1 MGQLPTWIVRMGHG
15 YCPIMSLANET
26 RWMDAV
32 DQARLVADGSVTPLE
47 LVDAAIERVEDL
59 DGPLNAVVV
68 RWWEHARQLARDGE
82 IGGGPFRGVPYLI
95 KDLAAHYKGQ
105 PMTNGN
111 VALKAAGYVSDFDS
125 NVVARY
131 RDAGMI
137 PIGRT
142 SSPEMGSV
150 PITEPLA
157 HGPCRNP
164 WNLDYSPGGSSGGA
178 ASAVAAGMV
187 PVAHASDGGGSIR
200 LPAAH
205 CGLVG
210 LKTSQGRISQ
220 GPDRTE
226 SYLAV
231 DFAVS
236 RTVRDSAIL
245 LDQLAVPGVGDSII
259 APPPSRPFA
268 MEVGADPGSL
278 RIGLL
283 DAHPNGNPIHSDCL
297 EAVTKAA
304 AQLEALGHR
313 VEHAFPSSLADES
326 FADRFM
332 ALWYV
337 SRRSNVDIYERMAGR
352 PLEEH
357 EIEPLN
363 RLMAARGE
371 QFTGM
376 EYAGALAAVAKFR
389 RDTLQWWADGW
400 DLLLSPTMAERPFHV
415 GAMESEGADLVGPVG
430 EALAAVP
437 FTPPF
442 NTTGQPAI
450 NLPLH
455 WSDDGLP
462 IGVQLAA
469 DYGRED
475 VLIQV
480 ASQLETAHP
489 WAHRTPPEG

>member
-1 MGQLPTWIVRMGHG
+1 MT
-15 YCPIMSLANET
+15 LADDT
-26 RWMDAV
+26 QWMDAT
-32 DQARLVADGSVTPLE
+32 DQAALVADGSVTPRE
-47 LVDAAIERVEDL
+47 LIDAAIERIEAL
-59 DGPLNAVVV
+59 DGPLNSVTVT
-68 RWWEHARQLARDGE
+68 WWEHARQLAQDDE
-82 IGGGPFRGVPYLI
+82 IGTGPFRGVPYLI

-105 PMTNGN
+105 KMTNGN
-111 VALKAAGYVSDFDS
+111 VALKAEGYVSDFDS

-137 PIGRT
+137 AIGRT
-142 SSPEMGSV
+142 NSPEMGSV
-150 PITEPLA
+150 PVTEPTA

-164 WNLDYSPGGSSGGA
+164 WNTNYSPGGSSGGA
-178 ASAVAAGMV
+178 AAAVAAGMV

-231 DFAVS
+231 DFAVT

-259 APPPSRPFA
+259 APPPARPFA
-268 MEVGADPGSL
+268 SEVGADPGRL

-283 DAHPNGNPIHSDCL
+283 DTRPDGTPVHQDNLD
-297 EAVTKAA
+297 AVSKVAR
-304 AQLEALGHR
+304 QLEALGHH
-313 VEHAFPSSLADES
+313 VEHAFPAS
-326 FADRFM
+326 FADETFAQKFM
-332 ALWYV
+332 ALWFV
-337 SRRSNVDIYERMAGR
+337 SRRANVDIYEQMAGR
-352 PLEEH
+352 PLAEH

-363 RLMAARGE
+363 RMMAARGE
-371 QFTGM
+371 SYSGM

-400 DLLLSPTMAERPFHV
+400 DLLLSPTMAERPFLI
-415 GAMESEGADLVGPVG
+415 GEMDAEGADLTGPITK
-430 EALAAVP
+430 ALAAVP

-455 WSDDGLP
+455 WSEDGLP

-480 ASQLETAHP
+480 ASQLEAAHP
-489 WAHRTPPEG
+489 WAHLKPPCD

>member
-1 MGQLPTWIVRMGHG
+1 
-15 YCPIMSLANET
+15 
-26 RWMDAV
+26 MDAT
-32 DQARLVADGSVTPLE
+32 DQAALVADGSVTALE
-47 LVDAAIERVEDL
+47 LVDAAIERIEAL
-59 DGPLNAVVV
+59 DGPLNSVVV

-82 IGGGPFRGVPYLI
+82 IGDGPFRGVPYLI

-105 PMTNGN
+105 KMTNGN
-111 VALKAAGYVSDFDS
+111 VALKAAGYVCDFDS

-137 PIGRT
+137 AVGRT
-142 SSPEMGSV
+142 NSPEMGSV
-150 PITEPLA
+150 PVTEPIA

-164 WNLDYSPGGSSGGA
+164 WNTDYSPGGSSGGA

-187 PVAHASDGGGSIR
+187 PIAHASDGGGSIR
-200 LPAAH
+200 IPAAH

-236 RTVRDSAIL
+236 RTVRDSATL

-259 APPPSRPFA
+259 APPPLRPYA
-268 MEVGADPGSL
+268 SEVGADPGRL
-278 RIGLL
+278 RIGIL
-283 DAHPNGNPIHSDCL
+283 DTHPNGNPIHSDCFD
-297 EAVTKAA
+297 AVTKVAG
-304 AQLEALGHR
+304 QLEALGHT
-313 VEHAFPSSLADES
+313 VEHGFPAALADET
-326 FADRFM
+326 FASRFM

-337 SRRSNVDIYERMAGR
+337 SRRANVDAYAELLGR
-352 PLEEH
+352 PLAED

-363 RLMAARGE
+363 RLMANKGDS
-371 QFTGM
+371 FTGM

-389 RDTLQWWADGW
+389 RQTLQWWADGW
-400 DLLLSPTMAERPFHV
+400 DLLLSPSMAQRPFAIGEV
-415 GAMESEGADLVGPVG
+415 TGAGADLVQTVG
-430 EALAAVP
+430 DAMAAVP

-450 NLPLH
+450 NLPMH
-455 WSDDGLP
+455 WSADGLP
-462 IGVQLAA
+462 IGIQLAA

-480 ASQLETAHP
+480 ASQLEAAHP
-489 WAHRTPPEG
+489 WAHLTPPS